1 MIQRVIDLE
10 EGGKA
15 ETNFGH
21 LYAYGRNCPYS
32 LQSRLHFFLGCRSY
46 RQQNPNKPLLFSNEP
61 KVLTFDRYKEVVDG

>member
-1 MIQRVIDLE
+1 MIQRVIALE

-32 LQSRLHFFLGCRSY
+32 LQSRLLFFWCRSY
-46 RQQNPNKPLLFSNEP
+46 RQQNPNKPLLSSNEP
-61 KVLTFDRYKEVVDG
+61 KVLTFDRYKEVVDE

>member
-21 LYAYGRNCPYS
+21 LYAYGRKCPYS
-32 LQSRLHFFLGCRSY
+32 LQSRLHFFFGL
-46 RQQNPNKPLLFSNEP
+46 PL
-61 KVLTFDRYKEVVDG
+61 V